1 MNRQNNRDPKIMFYF
16 NLLITILWAYLTYR
30 DFQRGTAPAI
40 HALCTVL
47 FAYMTYDWYRKTG
60 ENGNE

>member
-1 MNRQNNRDPKIMFYF
+1 MNRQNNRNPKIMFYF
-16 NLLITILWAYLTYR
+16 NLLITILWVYLTYR
-30 DFQRGTAPAI
+30 DFQRGTSPAI

-47 FAYMTYDWYRKTG
+47 FAYMTNDWYRKTG